1 MIKFFRLYCVFIFF
15 LISNFVWGGN
25 KLIYSDQEII
35 SNRLIAQV
43 AKDLSKRYKIKPV
56 GFGGAI
62 HEEVEKLSLSFECC
76 RTLTIDE
83 YRDLLVHCTEDFLDQ
98 INSNKEIRHYLQ
110 NYPFNSNNIDL
121 CIYVHSENKKRF
133 DVGQLSSL
141 AVQKG
146 KIVYYYRDSEYTV
159 ELLKTEDYEEAKK
172 IVFSEDKDNNE
183 KISL

>member
-62 HEEVEKLSLSFECC
+62 HEEVEKLSLSFDCC
-76 RTLTIDE
+76 RIMTIDE
-83 YRDLLVHCTEDFLDQ
+83 YRD
-98 INSNKEIRHYLQ
+98 
-110 NYPFNSNNIDL
+110 
-121 CIYVHSENKKRF
+121 
-133 DVGQLSSL
+133 
-141 AVQKG
+141 
-146 KIVYYYRDSEYTV
+146 
-159 ELLKTEDYEEAKK
+159 
-172 IVFSEDKDNNE
+172 FSV
-183 KISL
+183 LR

>member
-1 MIKFFRLYCVFIFF
+1 MGIFRLFCVSIFF
-15 LISNFVWGGN
+15 LFGSPLWGGN
-25 KLIYSDQEII
+25 KLIYSNHEII
-35 SNRLIAQV
+35 ANKLIAQV

-62 HEEVEKLSLSFECC
+62 HEKVEELALSFDYC

-83 YRDLLVHCTEDFLDQ
+83 YRDLLVHCAEYFLDQ
-98 INSNKEIRHYLQ
+98 INSNEEVRPYLQ
-110 NYPFNSNNIDL
+110 NYPFNSQNIYL
-121 CIYVHSENKKRF
+121 CIYVLSENKKRF

-141 AVQKG
+141 KVVKG
-146 KIVYYYRDSEYTV
+146 KIVYHYRDSEYTV
-159 ELLKTEDYEEAKK
+159 EVLKTDDYEEAKK